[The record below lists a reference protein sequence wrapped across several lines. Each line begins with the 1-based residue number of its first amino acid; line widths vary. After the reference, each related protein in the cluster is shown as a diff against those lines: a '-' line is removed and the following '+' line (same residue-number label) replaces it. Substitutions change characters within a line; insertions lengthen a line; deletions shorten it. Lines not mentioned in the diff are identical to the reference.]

1 MEEHL
6 ERNKITAKV
15 SKVDNMIV
23 HSNIYGQLVTLIN
36 ITDYIIN
43 LLLQNIQKCF
53 VMYIKVMYVI
63 YVKSNVIRESLKR
76 VKIAENRR

>member
-1 MEEHL
+1 MEEYL
-6 ERNKITAKV
+6 ERIKITAKV

-23 HSNIYGQLVTLIN
+23 HSNIYDQLVTLIN

-43 LLLQNIQKCF
+43 LLLQNIQKYF